1 VPSYHLFDP
10 PTKNAAPGAMVGGS
24 VAVKLEDV
32 GGTLAPDLVAYLKKG
47 AGSPKVRPT
56 QVTNH

>member
-1 VPSYHLFDP
+1 
-10 PTKNAAPGAMVGGS
+10 MVGGS